1 MVKGA
6 HFQDAAVDGG
16 AGGNAEAAMQG
27 GAKRQYKG
35 VRMRSWGSWVSEVR
49 APSQKTRI
57 WLGSYSTAE
66 AAARAYDAALLC
78 LKGSAAADLNF
89 PVHLPFHIPAAAMS
103 PKSIQRVAAAAAAN
117 ATCGSPL
124 QAGAGAAAAAPHY
137 YSYSSSAAST
147 MAADGATPPCSY
159 GDASSSSGVS
169 SPETGRNA
177 GLCYGTAHYD
187 DMDMDL
193 AGDADA
199 DLAALADI
207 ESFFRSPKCMEYAM
221 MDPCSTFFAPAPMAT
236 DAASEWEWEEEGQI
250 DLWSFSSLN

>member
-89 PVHLPFHIPAAAMS
+89 PVHLPFHVPAAAAMS
-103 PKSIQRVAAAAAAN
+103 PKSIQRVAAAAAAASGG
-117 ATCGSPL
+117 ATCSPPAPL
-124 QAGAGAAAAAPHY
+124 LRAATATRRRRLALAPRRPAGTLACATARRTTTTWTWTWRATPTRT
-137 YSYSSSAAST
+137 SPRSRTSRPSSSRLSAWST
-147 MAADGATPPCSY
+147 P
-159 GDASSSSGVS
+159 
-169 SPETGRNA
+169 
-177 GLCYGTAHYD
+177 
-187 DMDMDL
+187 
-193 AGDADA
+193 
-199 DLAALADI
+199 
-207 ESFFRSPKCMEYAM
+207 
-221 MDPCSTFFAPAPMAT
+221 
-236 DAASEWEWEEEGQI
+236 
-250 DLWSFSSLN
+250 